1 MGIDLSESI
10 NQEIRFLV
18 DSGCKHIQIDE
29 PLFARKSD
37 DALNFG
43 IENLERCF
51 HKTPKD
57 VDKIV
62 HVCCGYPDKID
73 AIDYPKAPLNSYF
86 EIAST
91 IEDSIIDTI
100 SIEDAHR
107 FNDLKLLEIFKNK
120 KVIFG
125 LIKVASSEL
134 EDVDEII
141 DRIKSCLDH
150 IDKERLIAA
159 PDCGLGYLSRD
170 LARAKLKVL
179 TKAAKSIN

>member
-1 MGIDLSESI
+1 M
-10 NQEIRFLV
+10 
-18 DSGCKHIQIDE
+18 
-29 PLFARKSD
+29 
-37 DALNFG
+37 
-43 IENLERCF
+43 
-51 HKTPKD
+51 
-57 VDKIV
+57 
-62 HVCCGYPDKID
+62 
-73 AIDYPKAPLNSYF
+73 
-86 EIAST
+86 
-91 IEDSIIDTI
+91 
-100 SIEDAHR
+100 
-107 FNDLKLLEIFKNK
+107 LEIFKNK

>member
-1 MGIDLSESI
+1 M
-10 NQEIRFLV
+10 
-18 DSGCKHIQIDE
+18 
-29 PLFARKSD
+29 
-37 DALNFG
+37 
-43 IENLERCF
+43 
-51 HKTPKD
+51 
-57 VDKIV
+57 
-62 HVCCGYPDKID
+62 
-73 AIDYPKAPLNSYF
+73 
-86 EIAST
+86 
-91 IEDSIIDTI
+91 
-100 SIEDAHR
+100 
-107 FNDLKLLEIFKNK
+107 LEIFKNK

-170 LARAKLKVL
+170 LARAKLKEL

>member
-1 MGIDLSESI
+1 ML
-10 NQEIRFLV
+10 
-18 DSGCKHIQIDE
+18 
-29 PLFARKSD
+29 
-37 DALNFG
+37 
-43 IENLERCF
+43 EN
-51 HKTPKD
+51 
-57 VDKIV
+57 
-62 HVCCGYPDKID
+62 
-73 AIDYPKAPLNSYF
+73 
-86 EIAST
+86 
-91 IEDSIIDTI
+91 
-100 SIEDAHR
+100 
-107 FNDLKLLEIFKNK
+107 FKNK